1 MIIILGGK
9 NKKEI
14 SNVKTIYF
22 ANDGKLDVCFDNGR
36 ESIVI
41 NPIDVCEIRED

>member
-1 MIIILGGK
+1 MVIILGGK

-14 SNVKTIYF
+14 IDVKKIYF
-22 ANDGKLDVCFDNGR
+22 AEDGKLDVCFNNGR